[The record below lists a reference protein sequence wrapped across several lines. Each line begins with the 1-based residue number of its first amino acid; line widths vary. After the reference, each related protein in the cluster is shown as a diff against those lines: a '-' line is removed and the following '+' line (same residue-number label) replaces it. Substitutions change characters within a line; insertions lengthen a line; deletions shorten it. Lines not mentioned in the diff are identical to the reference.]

1 MAQGAPKGAGG
12 GGGVGMRPG
21 PDDGRGK
28 PLSPARPAATGG
40 QEEGKAAIFA
50 PGTPEGQLK
59 RHWRCLWRIRKCFN
73 LCLAGSRPATGPFS
87 QIEQIIINKQRLRFC
102 YVGDSPVRR
111 HLLDNM
117 ELR

>member
-1 MAQGAPKGAGG
+1 MAQGAPKGARGG
-12 GGGVGMRPG
+12 GGCAARAGRWTREAPVPG
-21 PDDGRGK
+21 
-28 PLSPARPAATGG
+28 RPAATGG

-59 RHWRCLWRIRKCFN
+59 RHWRCLRRIRKCFN

-87 QIEQIIINKQRLRFC
+87 QIEQIIINKQRLCFC